1 MPPLVPPF
9 WLATIVH
16 VPAVRVAIFK
26 PETVQTPVV
35 LEVKVTV
42 KPESVVAADAKVSPT
57 NLFAGCAKVIV
68 WAVEELPAAAT
79 TIVSVA
85 VELPAAL
92 VAVTVYVADEDV
104 AVGVP
109 LIRPVAELND
119 NPAGSDG
126 EIVQEFEVPP
136 EFVGVSEEITSAS

>member
-1 MPPLVPPF
+1 VQ
-9 WLATIVH
+9 

-68 WAVEELPAAAT
+68 
-79 TIVSVA
+79 
-85 VELPAAL
+85 
-92 VAVTVYVADEDV
+92 
-104 AVGVP
+104 
-109 LIRPVAELND
+109 
-119 NPAGSDG
+119 
-126 EIVQEFEVPP
+126 
-136 EFVGVSEEITSAS
+136 